1 MAIQAVLGIDIGG
14 SGIKGA
20 IVDVERGVFVGERFR
35 LPTPQPAAPAP
46 VGQVVA
52 ELARHFEWRGPIG
65 CTFPAVIKAGV
76 AYTAANVDAAWINTD
91 IQALLVAQTGCPVI
105 VLNDGDAAGLAEMAF
120 GVARGH
126 SGVVLLL
133 TIGTGIGSALLVD
146 GRLVPNTELGHLEI
160 RRRKAEALASDRVR
174 KQQHL
179 SWKRWAKRLDMVIK
193 HMERLFAPD
202 LFIIG
207 GGVSKDHAQFLPLL
221 TVRTP
226 IVAALLRNRAGI
238 VGAALAAYTGGSI
251 MVGEHPD

>member
-1 MAIQAVLGIDIGG
+1 MAIQTVLGIDIGG

-52 ELARHFEWRGPIG
+52 ELARHFQWRGPIG

-91 IQALLVAQTGCPVI
+91 VQALLEAQTGCPVA

-120 GVARGH
+120 GAARGR

-133 TIGTGIGSALLVD
+133 TFGTGIGSALLVD

-160 RRRKAEALASDRVR
+160 HRRKAEALASDRVR

-179 SWKRWAKRLDMVIK
+179 SWTRWAKRLDMVIK

-207 GGVSKDHAQFLPLL
+207 GGVSKDHAQFLPL
-221 TVRTP
+221 
-226 IVAALLRNRAGI
+226 
-238 VGAALAAYTGGSI
+238 
-251 MVGEHPD
+251 